1 MSKPPP
7 LEEIIAR
14 AKSGDGKAQYVLA
27 AALSRAGKRDEAESW
42 LQAAAKSGEPDALYT
57 LATRELQSFKGAGK
71 AALLLSRAAEGGSAL
86 AARLLAVLRAEGYG
100 VPEDWNG
107 AVASVLALAKKGDP
121 ASLREIAALLI
132 LGNPESPQGAALL
145 EAAAEKDVIAA
156 AVCVIRRIAGRNFGS
171 AAMVAHAH
179 RRLEDVQ
186 YPRAQLLK
194 ERSAATDEGERPP
207 AVDWREISAEL
218 LAAPAFRPAG
228 QRLLNEPD
236 VSLFTEAVPV
246 ELLEYVIAQSA
257 PRLAPSTT
265 VDSRDG
271 AVRRDAY
278 RTSLTAT
285 LGPVDQD
292 LTTVAINRRIAN
304 LAGADHRCAEFLSVL
319 CYAPGQEYRPHF
331 DWLPPG
337 ADFDRGGQRVTTAL
351 LYLNDDYKGGETHF
365 LKPDFKVRGKP
376 GDLLVFANVLKDGS
390 GDTASRHAGLAVAE
404 GRKWLGSKWF
414 RERPYEF

>member
-1 MSKPPP
+1 MSEPPP

-14 AKSGDGKAQYVLA
+14 AKSGDGRAQYVLA

-57 LATRELQSFKGAGK
+57 FATRELQSIKGAAK
-71 AALLLSRAAEGGSAL
+71 AAMLLSRAADGGSAV

-100 VPEDWNG
+100 VPEDWKG
-107 AVASVLALAKKGDP
+107 AVAAVLALAAKGDP
-121 ASLREIAALLI
+121 ASLREIAALLM
-132 LGNPESPQGAALL
+132 LGNPESPQGAALI
-145 EAAAEKDVIAA
+145 EAAAEKDAIAA
-156 AVCVIRRIAGRNFGS
+156 AVCVSRRILGRSFGS
-171 AAMVAHAH
+171 AQIVARALQ
-179 RRLEDVQ
+179 RLEEVQ
-186 YPRAQLLK
+186 YPRVQLLK
-194 ERSAATDEGERPP
+194 ERSAAMDEGEQAPT
-207 AVDWREISAEL
+207 VDWGAISAEL
-218 LAAPAFRPAG
+218 LVAPPFRPIT

-236 VSLFTEAVPV
+236 VSLFPEAVPA

-292 LTTVAINRRIAN
+292 LAMVAINRRIAT
-304 LAGADHRCAEFLSVL
+304 LAGSDHRCAEFLSVL

-337 ADFDRGGQRVTTAL
+337 PDFDRGGQRVTTAL

-376 GDLLVFANVLKDGS
+376 GDLLAFANVLKDGS
-390 GDTASRHAGLAVAE
+390 GDKASRHAGLAVTE

-414 RERPYEF
+414 RERPYVF